1 MHRHTL
7 WCWLRR
13 NVLLLS
19 VFVSVPA
26 VTLSFSTFLH
36 SSLLSIAEHCGND
49 CLTRLFPCKCIINR
63 RALTLNYWIV
73 CVCLLATTSPHSC
86 RFWFAVGAVRLCLTV
101 TPFSN
106 VLTVPNGPFYENEN
120 RPSLRNKKGPRWAH
134 LCIRNGNSSQRGDK
148 LAFDLFMYTLSI
160 AHSAVVIQSFE

>member
-13 NVLLLS
+13 NVRLLS

-86 RFWFAVGAVRLCLTV
+86 RFWFAVGAVFALRSHLFPMCWLFQMDRSTRMRIGH
-101 TPFSN
+101 PCAIKK
-106 VLTVPNGPFYENEN
+106 VLGERIFAFEMATVPKEAINW
-120 RPSLRNKKGPRWAH
+120 LLTCLCTLWALHIQRW
-134 LCIRNGNSSQRGDK
+134 
-148 LAFDLFMYTLSI
+148 
-160 AHSAVVIQSFE
+160 